1 MSTPPSPSSSPSLAP
16 DSLAQ
21 LSQRL
26 RDFAAERDWQPFHA
40 PKNLASALIVEAGE
54 LLEHFQW
61 LTEDQSRA
69 LAQAGP
75 AKDAVAAEMADVLLY
90 LVQLASALEVDLLD
104 AAARKMV
111 VNAVKYPV
119 EKARGRA
126 DRASAL

>member
-1 MSTPPSPSSSPSLAP
+1 MNTETAP
-16 DSLAQ
+16 LRWET
-21 LSQRL
+21 LPQRL
-26 RDFAAERDWQPFHA
+26 RDFAAERDWQPFHS

-61 LTEDQSRA
+61 LTEEQSRA
-69 LAQAGP
+69 LAQPGP
-75 AKDAVAAEMADVLLY
+75 AQDAVAAEMADVLLY

-111 VNAVKYPV
+111 VNAAKYPV

-126 DRASAL
+126 DRASEL

>member
-1 MSTPPSPSSSPSLAP
+1 MTPPSPP

-21 LSQRL
+21 LQQRL
-26 RDFAAERDWQPFHA
+26 RDFAAERDWQPFHS

-61 LTEDQSRA
+61 LTEEQSRA
-69 LAQAGP
+69 LAQPGP
-75 AKDAVAAEMADVLLY
+75 AQDAVAAEMADVLLY

-111 VNAVKYPV
+111 VNAAKYPV
-119 EKARGRA
+119 AKARGRA

>member
-1 MSTPPSPSSSPSLAP
+1 MTPPSPP
-16 DSLAQ
+16 DRLDQ
-21 LSQRL
+21 LQQRL
-26 RDFAAERDWQPFHA
+26 RDFAAERDWQPFHS

-61 LTEDQSRA
+61 LTEEQSRA
-69 LAQAGP
+69 LAQPGP

-111 VNAVKYPV
+111 VNAAKYPV
-119 EKARGRA
+119 AKARGRA
-126 DRASAL
+126 DRTSEL

>member
-1 MSTPPSPSSSPSLAP
+1 MTPPSPP
-16 DSLAQ
+16 DRLDQ
-21 LSQRL
+21 LQQRL
-26 RDFAAERDWQPFHA
+26 RDFAAERDWQPFHS

-61 LTEDQSRA
+61 LTEEQSRA
-69 LAQAGP
+69 LAQPGP

-111 VNAVKYPV
+111 VNAAKYPV
-119 EKARGRA
+119 AKARGRA
-126 DRASAL
+126 DRASEL